1 MQAQT
6 PGSIQEVVDSYGF
19 EGALSLGKDIVYQL
33 GSHVTLVQHICIG
46 TTQWNQI
53 ALCVPQEDNFPIGIP

>member
-46 TTQWNQI
+46 TT
-53 ALCVPQEDNFPIGIP
+53 